1 MKGDFTRVPESQI
14 HYYIKLK
21 PGEYS
26 RATHFALVPSQDM
39 KPGWEDIIYLIE
51 PLTDSSGGTR
61 PAEYVYVLV
70 NRSIP
75 YMVKIGMTKRSV
87 DGRVREINKA
97 TGIPTPWIPVYSFRC
112 YASHILER
120 RVHEHL
126 SNYRVS
132 EDREMFNVTSNT
144 AQQIIEDLGKDFA
157 NVLLAET
164 IERNYHLESPV
175 DTAPTSNR
183 S

>member
-1 MKGDFTRVPESQI
+1 MERIAASQI

-21 PGEYS
+21 PNEYN
-26 RATHFALVPSQDM
+26 RATHFALVPSQD
-39 KPGWEDIIYLIE
+39 KGLGWEDVVYLAE
-51 PLTDSSGGTR
+51 PLTDASGGVR

-87 DGRVREINKA
+87 DKRVHEINKA
-97 TGIPTPWIPVYSFRC
+97 TGVPTPWISVYSFRC

-126 SNYRVS
+126 RQYRVS

-144 AQQIIEDLGKDFA
+144 AQVIIEDLGRDFT
-157 NVLLAET
+157 NVRLAET
-164 IERNYHLESPV
+164 IECNSHLESPV

>member
-1 MKGDFTRVPESQI
+1 MKGDFIRVSESQI

-21 PGEYS
+21 PNEYR

-39 KPGWEDIIYLIE
+39 KPGWEDIIYLAE
-51 PLTDSSGGTR
+51 PLVDSSGGIR
-61 PAEYVYVLV
+61 PAEYVYILV

-75 YMVKIGMTKRSV
+75 HMVKIGMTTRSV
-87 DGRVREINKA
+87 DERAREINKA
-97 TGIPTPWIPVYSFRC
+97 TGVPTPWVPVYSFRC
-112 YASHILER
+112 YASFILER

-126 SNYRVS
+126 GNYRVS
-132 EDREMFNVTSNT
+132 EDREMFSVTSTT
-144 AQQIIEDLGKDFA
+144 AQQVIEDLGRDFT

-164 IERNYHLESPV
+164 IERNYHLESPA
-175 DTAPTSNR
+175 DTVPTSNR

>member
-1 MKGDFTRVPESQI
+1 MKGDFIRVSESQI

-21 PGEYS
+21 PSEYK

-39 KPGWEDIIYLIE
+39 KPGWEDVIYLAE
-51 PLTDSSGGTR
+51 PLTDSSGGMR
-61 PAEYVYVLV
+61 SAEYVYILV

-75 YMVKIGMTKRSV
+75 YMVKIGMTTRSV
-87 DGRVREINKA
+87 DERAREINKA
-97 TGIPTPWIPVYSFRC
+97 TGVPTPWIPVYSFRC
-112 YASHILER
+112 YASFILER

-126 SNYRVS
+126 GNYRVS
-132 EDREMFNVTSNT
+132 EDREMFSVTSTT
-144 AQQIIEDLGKDFA
+144 AQQVIEDLGRGFT

-175 DTAPTSNR
+175 DTAPTSSR